1 MGVFDYDSTKQYFD
15 AEEKLQVDGIC
26 GTGGGYL
33 RHRRGLSAP
42 FGNTTTRRAPGG
54 ANKAQKLGTFSEAQ
68 NMVLCIDQDLSAR
81 LAESARVKASSS
93 PPP

>member
-1 MGVFDYDSTKQYFD
+1 MGVFDYDSAKQYFD

-42 FGNTTTRRAPGG
+42 FETTTPLRAPGG
-54 ANKAQKLGTFSEAQ
+54 ANNKGLLPVQTFDQKNKIALKAGLLLPTLI
-68 NMVLCIDQDLSAR
+68 ND
-81 LAESARVKASSS
+81 AEFIGGL
-93 PPP
+93 